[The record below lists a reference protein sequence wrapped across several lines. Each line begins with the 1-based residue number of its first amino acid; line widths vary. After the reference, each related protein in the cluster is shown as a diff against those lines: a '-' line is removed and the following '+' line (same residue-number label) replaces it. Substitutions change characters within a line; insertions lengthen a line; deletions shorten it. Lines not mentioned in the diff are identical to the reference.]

1 MLLNDGKNIGID
13 CFRINGHGTIIDELE
28 TLGWLDEGDSWVL
41 IQSQC
46 VGDFFVVRLSRVVNT
61 LV

>member
-1 MLLNDGKNIGID
+1 MLLDDGKDIDID
-13 CFRINGHGTIIDELE
+13 CFRINHGTIIIDELQ
-28 TLGWLDEGDSWVL
+28 TLGWLDEGNSWVL

-46 VGDFFVVRLSRVVNT
+46 VGDIFVVRLSRVVNT